1 MGMYRITIA
10 GLYEYDQS
18 LFDNMTFPA
27 EADKQNFID
36 SLLLSY
42 GDCEPLYPDGDFMKH
57 SAIPAWSKNGRI
69 PLIGYFLL

>member
-10 GLYEYDQS
+10 GLYEYDQT

-42 GDCEPLYPDGDFMKH
+42 GDCEPLYPDGDFMKTQLFRH
-57 SAIPAWSKNGRI
+57 GRKMA
-69 PLIGYFLL
+69 GFH